1 MIPLPPGVPAAVPV
15 SYYLILSAIL
25 FCIGVAGFIYRKN
38 IITVFMS
45 IELMLNA
52 ANLGF
57 IAFSRIHESMD
68 GHVLAMMGMA
78 VAAAEAAL
86 ALAVVILLHKHKG
99 KLDTNVFS
107 LLKG

>member
-1 MIPLPPGVPAAVPV
+1 MIQSYLTV
-15 SYYLILSAIL
+15 SILL
-25 FCIGVAGFIYRKN
+25 FCIGIVGVISRRNVF
-38 IITVFMS
+38 TVFMS

-52 ANLGF
+52 ANLAF
-57 IAFSRIHESMD
+57 VTFSRLHETMD
-68 GHVLAMMGMA
+68 GHVLALIVMA

-99 KLDTNVFS
+99 QLDTNVFS

>member
-1 MIPLPPGVPAAVPV
+1 VI
-15 SYYLILSAIL
+15 SNYISLSIIL
-25 FCIGVAGFIYRKN
+25 FSLGVLGVISRRNVF
-38 IITVFMS
+38 TVFMS

-52 ANLGF
+52 ANLAF
-57 IAFSRIHESMD
+57 FAFSRLHENMD
-68 GHVLAMMGMA
+68 GHVLALMVMA

-99 KLDTNVFS
+99 NLDTNVFS

>member
-1 MIPLPPGVPAAVPV
+1 MIHN
-15 SYYLILSAIL
+15 YLFLSVIL
-25 FCIGVAGFIYRKN
+25 FCLGIVGVISRRNVF
-38 IITVFMS
+38 TVFMS

-52 ANLGF
+52 ANLAF
-57 IAFSRIHESMD
+57 IAFSRAHESMD
-68 GHVLAMMGMA
+68 GHVLAMMVMA

-86 ALAVVILLHKHKG
+86 PLAGRILLNKHKG

>member
-1 MIPLPPGVPAAVPV
+1 MIQH
-15 SYYLILSAIL
+15 YLILSIIL
-25 FCIGVAGFIYRKN
+25 FCLGILGVISRRNVF
-38 IITVFMS
+38 TVFMS

-52 ANLGF
+52 ANLAF
-57 IAFSRIHESMD
+57 ITFSRLHESMD
-68 GHVLAMMGMA
+68 GQVLALLVMA

>member
-1 MIPLPPGVPAAVPV
+1 VIQN
-15 SYYLILSAIL
+15 YLFLSVIL
-25 FCIGVAGFIYRKN
+25 FCIGILGVITRRNVF
-38 IITVFMS
+38 TVFMS

-52 ANLGF
+52 ANLAF
-57 IAFSRIHESMD
+57 IAFARLHQSMD
-68 GHVLAMMGMA
+68 GHVLAMMVMA

-86 ALAVVILLHKHKG
+86 VLAVVILLHKHKG

>member
-1 MIPLPPGVPAAVPV
+1 MIQN
-15 SYYLILSAIL
+15 YLILSIIL
-25 FCIGVAGFIYRKN
+25 FSLGILGVISRRNVF
-38 IITVFMS
+38 TVFMS

-52 ANLGF
+52 ANLSF
-57 IAFSRIHESMD
+57 IAFSRLHESMD
-68 GHVLAMMGMA
+68 GQVLALLVMA

-99 KLDTNVFS
+99 KLDTDVFS

>member
-1 MIPLPPGVPAAVPV
+1 VIQD
-15 SYYLILSAIL
+15 YLILSVIL
-25 FCIGVAGFIYRKN
+25 FCLGILGVITRRNVF
-38 IITVFMS
+38 TVFMS

-52 ANLGF
+52 ANLAF
-57 IAFSRIHESMD
+57 IAFSRLHENMD
-68 GHVLAMMGMA
+68 GHVLAMMVMA

-86 ALAVVILLHKHKG
+86 ALAVVILLHKHKS

>member
-1 MIPLPPGVPAAVPV
+1 MIQN
-15 SYYLILSAIL
+15 YLILSIIL
-25 FCIGVAGFIYRKN
+25 FCVGILGVVSRRNVF
-38 IITVFMS
+38 TVFMS

-52 ANLGF
+52 ANLAF
-57 IAFSRIHESMD
+57 LSFSRLHESMD
-68 GHVLAMMGMA
+68 GQVLALLVMA

-99 KLDTNVFS
+99 KLDTDVFS

>member
-1 MIPLPPGVPAAVPV
+1 MILN
-15 SYYLILSAIL
+15 YLSLSIIL
-25 FCIGVAGFIYRKN
+25 FCLGIIGVISRRNVF
-38 IITVFMS
+38 TVFMS

-52 ANLGF
+52 ANL
-57 IAFSRIHESMD
+57 AFVALARLHESMD
-68 GHVLAMMGMA
+68 GHVLALMVMA

-99 KLDTNVFS
+99 KLDTSVFS

>member
-1 MIPLPPGVPAAVPV
+1 VIQN
-15 SYYLILSAIL
+15 YLILSIIL
-25 FCIGVAGFIYRKN
+25 FCLGILGVVSRRNVF
-38 IITVFMS
+38 TVFMS

-52 ANLGF
+52 ANLAF
-57 IAFSRIHESMD
+57 LAFSRIHESMD
-68 GHVLAMMGMA
+68 GQVLALLVMA

-99 KLDTNVFS
+99 KLDTDVFS

>member
-1 MIPLPPGVPAAVPV
+1 VIQD
-15 SYYLILSAIL
+15 YLILSIIL
-25 FCIGVAGFIYRKN
+25 FCIGVLGVISRRN
-38 IITVFMS
+38 VLIVFMS

-52 ANLGF
+52 ANLAF
-57 IAFSRIHESMD
+57 LAFSRFHQSMD
-68 GHVLAMMGMA
+68 GHVLAMMVMA

>member
-1 MIPLPPGVPAAVPV
+1 MIQD
-15 SYYLILSAIL
+15 YLILSIVL
-25 FCIGVAGFIYRKN
+25 FCLGILGVFTRRN
-38 IITVFMS
+38 VFTVFMS

-52 ANLGF
+52 SNLAF
-57 IAFSRIHESMD
+57 ITFSRLHESMD
-68 GHVLAMMGMA
+68 GHVLAMMVMA

-86 ALAVVILLHKHKG
+86 ALAIVILLHKHKS

>member
-1 MIPLPPGVPAAVPV
+1 MIQH
-15 SYYLILSAIL
+15 YLILSIIL
-25 FCIGVAGFIYRKN
+25 FCIGILGVISRRNVF
-38 IITVFMS
+38 TVFMS

-52 ANLGF
+52 ANLAF
-57 IAFSRIHESMD
+57 ITFSRLHESMD
-68 GHVLAMMGMA
+68 GQVLALLVMA

>member
-1 MIPLPPGVPAAVPV
+1 MIQN
-15 SYYLILSAIL
+15 YLILSVLL
-25 FCIGVAGFIYRKN
+25 FCLGILGVVSRRNVF
-38 IITVFMS
+38 TVFMS

-52 ANLGF
+52 ANLAF
-57 IAFSRIHESMD
+57 ITFSRLHESMD
-68 GHVLAMMGMA
+68 GHVLAMLVMA

-99 KLDTNVFS
+99 NLDTNVFS

>member
-1 MIPLPPGVPAAVPV
+1 MIID
-15 SYYLILSAIL
+15 YLTLSAIL
-25 FCIGVAGFIYRKN
+25 FCIGILGVVSRRNVF
-38 IITVFMS
+38 TVFMS

-52 ANLGF
+52 ANL
-57 IAFSRIHESMD
+57 AFVAFARLHESMD
-68 GHVLAMMGMA
+68 GHVLALMVMA

>member
-1 MIPLPPGVPAAVPV
+1 MIQD
-15 SYYLILSAIL
+15 YLILSIIL
-25 FCIGVAGFIYRKN
+25 FCIG
-38 IITVFMS
+38 IIGVVSRRNVLIIFMS

-52 ANLGF
+52 ANLAF
-57 IAFSRIHESMD
+57 IAFSRFHESMD
-68 GHVLAMMGMA
+68 GHVLAMMVMA

-99 KLDTNVFS
+99 KLDSNVFS

>member
-1 MIPLPPGVPAAVPV
+1 MI
-15 SYYLILSAIL
+15 SNYISLSIIL
-25 FCIGVAGFIYRKN
+25 FSLGVLGVISRRNVF
-38 IITVFMS
+38 TVFMS

-52 ANLGF
+52 ANLAF
-57 IAFSRIHESMD
+57 VAFSRLHENMD
-68 GHVLAMMGMA
+68 GHVLALMVMA

-99 KLDTNVFS
+99 NLDTNVFS

>member
-1 MIPLPPGVPAAVPV
+1 MIQN
-15 SYYLILSAIL
+15 YLILSVIL
-25 FCIGVAGFIYRKN
+25 FCIGILGVVSRRNVLI
-38 IITVFMS
+38 VFMS

-52 ANLGF
+52 ANLAF
-57 IAFSRIHESMD
+57 IAFSRFHESMD
-68 GHVLAMMGMA
+68 GHVLALMVMA

-99 KLDTNVFS
+99 KLDTDVFS

>member
-1 MIPLPPGVPAAVPV
+1 MIHN
-15 SYYLILSAIL
+15 YLLLSIIL
-25 FCIGVAGFIYRKN
+25 FCLGIVGVISRRNVF
-38 IITVFMS
+38 TVFMS

-52 ANLGF
+52 ANLAF
-57 IAFSRIHESMD
+57 VAFSRFHENMD
-68 GHVLAMMGMA
+68 GHVLAMMVMA

-86 ALAVVILLHKHKG
+86 ALAVVILLHKHKS

>member
-1 MIPLPPGVPAAVPV
+1 MI
-15 SYYLILSAIL
+15 SNYLILSVIL
-25 FCIGVAGFIYRKN
+25 FCIGILGVVSRRNVF
-38 IITVFMS
+38 TVFMS

-52 ANLGF
+52 ANLTF
-57 IAFSRIHESMD
+57 VAFARLHESMD
-68 GHVLAMMGMA
+68 GHVLALMVMA

-86 ALAVVILLHKHKG
+86 ALAIVILLHKHKG

>member
-1 MIPLPPGVPAAVPV
+1 VIQD
-15 SYYLILSAIL
+15 YLILSVIL
-25 FCIGVAGFIYRKN
+25 FCLGILGVVTRRNVF
-38 IITVFMS
+38 TVFMS

-52 ANLGF
+52 ANLAF
-57 IAFSRIHESMD
+57 ITFSRLHESMN
-68 GHVLAMMGMA
+68 GHVLAMMVMA

-86 ALAVVILLHKHKG
+86 ALAVVILLHKHKS

>member
-1 MIPLPPGVPAAVPV
+1 MIQD
-15 SYYLILSAIL
+15 YLILSIIL
-25 FCIGVAGFIYRKN
+25 FCIG
-38 IITVFMS
+38 IIGVVSRRNVLVIFMS

-52 ANLGF
+52 ANLAF
-57 IAFSRIHESMD
+57 IAFSRFHESMD
-68 GHVLAMMGMA
+68 GHVLAMMVMA

-99 KLDTNVFS
+99 KLDSNVFS

>member
-1 MIPLPPGVPAAVPV
+1 MILN
-15 SYYLILSAIL
+15 YLSLAIVL
-25 FCIGVAGFIYRKN
+25 FCLGLLGVISRRNVF
-38 IITVFMS
+38 TVFMS

-52 ANLGF
+52 ANL
-57 IAFSRIHESMD
+57 AFVAFARLQGNMD
-68 GHVLAMMGMA
+68 GHVLALMVMA

-99 KLDTNVFS
+99 NLDTNVFS

>member
-1 MIPLPPGVPAAVPV
+1 MIQD
-15 SYYLILSAIL
+15 YLILSVIL
-25 FCIGVAGFIYRKN
+25 FCLGILGVVTRRNVF
-38 IITVFMS
+38 TVFMS

-52 ANLGF
+52 ANLAF
-57 IAFSRIHESMD
+57 ITFSRLHESMD
-68 GHVLAMMGMA
+68 GHVLAMMVMA

-86 ALAVVILLHKHKG
+86 ALAVVILLHKHKS